1 MSRVSKEAIDAA
13 HLSEQIQID
22 GSRHYLA
29 EIYQPYRR
37 QLMAKIGKDI
47 EVAHRRRWPGRSM
60 NLASRLWLVLSSP
73 GLRLLLMHRINNG
86 LNSKR
91 NNDKRGWFE
100 RLRSI
105 LFALPN
111 SLLKSA
117 IKINTMSFIQH
128 DSEVEGGVSFSDQGH
143 IIFGALQTGEGTVI
157 GTRVTVGMSLVIGGR
172 PKIGRNVW
180 IGSDCVIYGAIDIG
194 DGATLL
200 PGTVLTKSVPAG
212 VVMQGNPARMVLRHF
227 DNSMLREHR
236 QVDPMQ
242 YVKTTGG

>member
-1 MSRVSKEAIDAA
+1 MSRVSKETIDAA

-86 LNSKR
+86 LNW
-91 NNDKRGWFE
+91 NAGKRGRLG

-111 SLLKSA
+111 SLIKSA

>member
-1 MSRVSKEAIDAA
+1 MSRVSKETIDFA

-29 EIYQPYRR
+29 EIYQSSRR
-37 QLMAKIGKDI
+37 QLMGKIGKDI

-86 LNSKR
+86 PNW
-91 NNDKRGWFE
+91 NAGKRGWLG

-111 SLLKSA
+111 SLIKSA

-180 IGSDCVIYGAIDIG
+180 IGPDCVIYGAIDIG

-227 DNSMLREHR
+227 DNSVLREHQ

-242 YVKTTGG
+242 YVKTKGG